1 MKVIDLR
8 PPPACPESYR
18 QRTFCKNFHYLHKK
32 GINCYTNAC
41 SESYTAE
48 KTILYVSHGM
58 YSALHSVHD
67 QTILFTR
74 PEDHRECSR
83 PCQNDRPFVQTTAS
97 ETYRMQ
103 TKIAEEQP
111 CIGPTSNAIG
121 PVVWAGSVPAN
132 GKPRLLTLYWD
143 KIKYILELNILC

>member
-1 MKVIDLR
+1 MSRKV
-8 PPPACPESYR
+8 PP
-18 QRTFCKNFHYLHKK
+18 KNFIIGKNCHYLHKK

-58 YSALHSVHD
+58 YSALHTCSVHD

-74 PEDHRECSR
+74 PEDHGMFPPTPKWLSICT
-83 PCQNDRPFVQTTAS
+83 DYTS
-97 ETYRMQ
+97 ETWRDVQ

-111 CIGPTSNAIG
+111 RIGPTSNAIG
-121 PVVWAGSVPAN
+121 PVVWAGSVPTN
-132 GKPRLLTLYWD
+132 GKPPLLMLHWD
-143 KIKYILELNILC
+143 KIKYIFELNILC